1 MPAPRWGRT
10 LVSGWVVR
18 TFSAEA
24 VRGIA
29 NEAYPGH
36 ALVADPDKLADT
48 MNSAA
53 DHLLLSLKASSK
65 TSDAEAWADGI
76 IEACTALITAC
87 GHPPLRA
94 ALRLGLAPKDVSR
107 FGEMLET
114 ANGVRSVARRYADD
128 AAAAKAKAT
137 PARPPAENVWLGRMA
152 EIFEAGFNRKA
163 GITKNMDGQRGGPCS
178 RFIAGAANRL
188 AADASIKDA
197 PPAWAQALQRFS
209 APKTVASRLASIRAT
224 ASRVS
229 Q

>member
-1 MPAPRWGRT
+1 MPAPRWGHII
-10 LVSGWVVR
+10 VSGWGVG

-29 NEAYPGH
+29 NEACPGH
-36 ALVADPDKLADT
+36 ALAADPDELAHEI
-48 MNSAA
+48 NSAA

-65 TSDAEAWADGI
+65 ASDAEAWADAI
-76 IEACTALITAC
+76 IAACTALVAAC

-94 ALRLGLAPKDVSR
+94 ALRLGLTPEDVSR

-128 AAAAKAKAT
+128 ATAAKAKAT

-188 AADASIKDA
+188 AADTSIKDA
-197 PPAWAQALQRFS
+197 PPAWAQALKRFS